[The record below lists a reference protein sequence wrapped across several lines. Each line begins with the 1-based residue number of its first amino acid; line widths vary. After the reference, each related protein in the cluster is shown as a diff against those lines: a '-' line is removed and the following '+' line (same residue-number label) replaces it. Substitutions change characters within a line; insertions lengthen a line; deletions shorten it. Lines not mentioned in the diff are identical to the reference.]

1 MQVGETV
8 ENYLETIHILS
19 DRIGNVRSVDIAN
32 EMGYSKPSISVM
44 MKRLKKEGFI
54 DIDSDGHITLT
65 EKGILIAEKI
75 YERHLL
81 LTKALIKLGVEEETA
96 KEDACK
102 IEHVLSQE
110 TFSKIREHL
119 IQKIQNSQQ

>member
-81 LTKALIKLGVEEETA
+81 LTKALIKLGVEEKTA